1 MNIFQH
7 NYFFGFILSI
17 FCLINFRANA
27 EASDSLATENDK
39 VLVYK
44 ISLTQEIMP
53 AAWRLIKD
61 AVQEAEDA
69 DADYIYLLLNTYGG
83 RVDIADS
90 IRTRLLRAK
99 PIVLVHIKNN
109 AASAGALIS
118 IACDSIYMVEGASIG
133 AATVVDQTGA
143 QAPDKYQ
150 SYMRSTM
157 RSTAEAQNRDPDIA
171 EAMVD
176 DRKVI
181 EGVIE
186 EGKVLTFTTS
196 EAIANNFCDG
206 QAESFEDV
214 MKLAKVENYEVKT
227 HELTTTDRIIAFL
240 LNPLVS
246 SIIMLMIFGGI
257 YFELQS
263 PGIGF
268 PIAAALIG
276 ATLYFAPLYLEGLA
290 ANWEI
295 LLFIV
300 GIILIAVELFVIP
313 GFGIAG
319 IGGILFVV
327 AGLTLSLVHNDFFDF
342 SFGGIPNLS
351 MAFARVMF
359 TLGIGIIA
367 MLIFGKSI
375 FSTPAFQKIILSEDQ
390 KSEEGFSIKQ
400 IDLDLLI
407 GNIGVAITDLRPSG
421 KVEIEDRIYDAISEA
436 SFISRNDKVKVLK
449 TEGYSIIVRKV

>member
-1 MNIFQH
+1 MNRQKN
-7 NYFFGFILSI
+7 NYLFGLILSAL
-17 FCLINFRANA
+17 CSINFWANA
-27 EASDSLATENDK
+27 QSADSISTRQDET
-39 VLVYK
+39 LVYK
-44 ISLTQEIMP
+44 IALTQDIMP

-61 AVQEAEDA
+61 AVQEAEDME
-69 DADYIYLLLNTYGG
+69 ADYIYLLLNTYGG

-171 EAMVD
+171 EAMVG

-196 EAIANNFCDG
+196 EAIANGYCEGKAENF
-206 QAESFEDV
+206 EEV
-214 MKLAKVENYEVKT
+214 MQLAKVENYEVKT
-227 HELTTTDRIIAFL
+227 HELSATDRIIAFL

-257 YFELQS
+257 YFELQT
-263 PGIGF
+263 PGVGF
-268 PIAAALIG
+268 PIAAAIIG
-276 ATLYFAPLYLEGLA
+276 AILYFAPLYIEGLA
-290 ANWEI
+290 ANWEV

-300 GIILIAVELFVIP
+300 GVVLIGVELFVLP

-319 IGGILFVV
+319 IGGILLVV
-327 AGLTLSLVHNDFFDF
+327 AGLTLSLVQNDFFDF
-342 SFGGIPNLS
+342 SFGGLPDLS
-351 MAFARVMF
+351 KAFIRVMF

-367 MLIFGKSI
+367 MVVFGKSI
-375 FSTPAFQKIILSEDQ
+375 FNTPAFQKIVLSEDQ
-390 KSEEGFSIKQ
+390 KSDEGFTIKQ
-400 IDLDLLI
+400 NELDLLI
-407 GNIGVAITDLRPSG
+407 GNTGMAITDLRPSG

-436 SFISRNDKVKVLK
+436 SFISRNDEVKVLK